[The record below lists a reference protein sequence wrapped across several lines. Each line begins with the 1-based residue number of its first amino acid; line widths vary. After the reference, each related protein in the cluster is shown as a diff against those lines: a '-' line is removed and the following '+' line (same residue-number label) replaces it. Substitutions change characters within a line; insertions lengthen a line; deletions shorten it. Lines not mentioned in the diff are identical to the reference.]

1 MEILEQIEPIMT
13 NKTVILSVFFALFF
27 ASPISAQTGAINGTP
42 ALLTPSGRAVKMT
55 EASLTFQAPPKQ
67 HVFRVEDIIYVHI
80 KDKRTYSN
88 TANNQR
94 KKKIDTTT
102 ELTAWTKFMGFFK
115 MPVAATGTPL
125 PEIGAKIDHK
135 TQNQGRL
142 TREES
147 LDFYIPCRITDVR
160 DNGNLVIE
168 GNKSS
173 GIGEE
178 GSIITVSGIV
188 RPDTI
193 GPDFKVESNQV
204 AELDIREIPRG
215 NVFDTVRRPWG
226 TRLVEQLKPF

>member
-1 MEILEQIEPIMT
+1 MSH
-13 NKTVILSVFFALFF
+13 KTIIATLFWGLFCTAPVFAQSGSV
-27 ASPISAQTGAINGTP
+27 NGKSTF
-42 ALLTPSGRAVKMT
+42 LTPSGRPVSMS

-67 HVFRVEDIIYVHI
+67 RMFQVDDIIYVHI
-80 KDKRTYSN
+80 KDKRSYSN

-94 KKKIDTTT
+94 KKKIET
-102 ELTAWTKFMGFFK
+102 EAGLTAWSKITGLFKF
-115 MPVAATGTPL
+115 PVPMSGPL
-125 PEIGAKIDHK
+125 PAVGGEIDHK

-142 TREES
+142 TRDES
-147 LDFYIPCRITDVR
+147 VDFFIPCRITDVR

-168 GNKSS
+168 GNRTF

-178 GSIITVSGIV
+178 GSITTVNGIV

-204 AELDIREIPRG
+204 ADLVIQNIPSG
-215 NVFDTVRRPWG
+215 NVYDTVRRPWG

>member
-1 MEILEQIEPIMT
+1 MSCKIISP
-13 NKTVILSVFFALFF
+13 VILALFF
-27 ASPISAQTGAINGTP
+27 VSPVFAQSGAVTGTP
-42 ALLTPSGRAVKMT
+42 ALLTPSGKPMKMT
-55 EASLTFQAPPKQ
+55 EASLIFQAPPRQ
-67 HVFRVEDIIYVHI
+67 RVFQVEDIIYVHI

-94 KKKIDTTT
+94 KKKIETTAG
-102 ELTAWTKFMGFFK
+102 LTAWTKVTGLFK
-115 MPVAATGTPL
+115 MPVAAANDSL
-125 PEIGAKIDHK
+125 PEVGGKLDHK

-142 TREES
+142 TREEM

-193 GPDFKVESNQV
+193 GPDFKIESNQV

-226 TRLVEQLKPF
+226 ARLLEQFKPF

>member
-1 MEILEQIEPIMT
+1 MPHKTILLA
-13 NKTVILSVFFALFF
+13 VAAVFF
-27 ASPISAQTGAINGTP
+27 ASPAFAQSGTVNGKS
-42 ALLTPSGRAVKMT
+42 ALLTPSGRAMKMT
-55 EASLTFQAPPKQ
+55 EASMIFQAPPRQ
-67 HVFRVEDIIYVHI
+67 RIFEIDDIIYVHV
-80 KDKRTYSN
+80 KDKRSYSN

-94 KKKIDTTT
+94 KKKIEAMA
-102 ELTAWTKFMGFFK
+102 ELTAWSKITGILKL
-115 MPVAATGTPL
+115 PVAAASESL
-125 PEIGAKIDHK
+125 PEIGGKIDHK

-142 TREES
+142 IRDETV
-147 LDFYIPCRITDVR
+147 DFYIPCRVADIR